1 MLVSQGCW
9 ICILI
14 LCIQILKAVARK
26 VVIAPDVDFTEVAL
40 KTEGFSGADLQAL
53 LYNAHLD
60 VIHSAI
66 AEAPTTT
73 NKAADEVPLEYMVFD
88 AGENQP
94 TMSKTE
100 QTDLERKVSVI

>member
-14 LCIQILKAVARK
+14 LCIQILKAVASK
-26 VVIAPDVDFTEVAL
+26 LVIAPDVDFAEVAL

-73 NKAADEVPLEYMVFD
+73 NKPDEVPLEYMVFD
-88 AGENQP
+88 AEENQP
-94 TMSKTE
+94 AMSKAE

>member
-1 MLVSQGCW
+1 M
-9 ICILI
+9 
-14 LCIQILKAVARK
+14 
-26 VVIAPDVDFTEVAL
+26 IAPDVDFAEVAS

-73 NKAADEVPLEYMVFD
+73 TTANKLDEVPLEYMVIN

-94 TMSKTE
+94 VMSKAE
-100 QTDLERKVSVI
+100 QTALERKVSAI

>member
-1 MLVSQGCW
+1 
-9 ICILI
+9 
-14 LCIQILKAVARK
+14 VASK
-26 VVIAPDVDFTEVAL
+26 LVIAPDVDFAEVAS

-60 VIHSAI
+60 VIHSAV

-73 NKAADEVPLEYMVFD
+73 STANKPDEVPLEYVVFN

-94 TMSKTE
+94 AMSKAE